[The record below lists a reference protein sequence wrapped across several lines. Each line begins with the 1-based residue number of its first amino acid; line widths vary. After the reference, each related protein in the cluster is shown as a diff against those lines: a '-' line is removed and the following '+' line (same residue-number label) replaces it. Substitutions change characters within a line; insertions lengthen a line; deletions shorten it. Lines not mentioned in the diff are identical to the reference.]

1 MTSRLYEFETDIQGQ
16 SAYIAYRED
25 SDGFACDV
33 SCHVYDTLY
42 GDDVPIQLDKMTQAF
57 RTAVFAAIEEN
68 QETER
73 QYASENARLAAGDDR
88 MQAEREG

>member
-1 MTSRLYEFETDIQGQ
+1 MASRLYEFETDIQGQ

-57 RTAVFAAIEEN
+57 RNAVFSAIEEN
-68 QETER
+68 QERER
-73 QYASENARLAAGDDR
+73 EQANLNAQRDRGDMMRD
-88 MQAEREG
+88 MEREG